1 MEDMRDLLWQM
12 KTGKESSV
20 KEHKY
25 LINLMGNNVFPLLL
39 HFIILSSYNIN
50 IIAVFYTGHLI
61 HMNILP

>member
-1 MEDMRDLLWQM
+1 M

-25 LINLMGNNVFPLLL
+25 LLNLTGDNVFNLLL

-50 IIAVFYTGHLI
+50 IIAVFYTWAACIHEYFALEIVQPLI
-61 HMNILP
+61 

>member
-1 MEDMRDLLWQM
+1 M